1 MELNIYAIMFLLS
14 IVMLILLIAVGRRQN
29 ITDYL
34 LIFVSIMISS
44 MGYYTISTA
53 EGLETAIVGHR
64 LIYMGGV
71 FAPVFLLFG
80 VMKLCKIKIP
90 KILGLCLITYSVVVL
105 YFAFSVGA
113 GTVYYSGVSIGHE
126 FGMTYLIKEYGP
138 MHILYP
144 ILLLGNVAGM
154 FGVVLYTII
163 KKKNVSHKVTVLLM
177 IAEFITIGLYFFK
190 RIVGTSIEWFIVA
203 YIFDEILILFLIRRI
218 GMYEV
223 SESIANSLN
232 ENSTYGYIVLDNKMR
247 YMGSNDMAE
256 EYLPELKNQKTD
268 AAFQADITPV
278 ICDKFGKWMENPTEN
293 EFETVIEDSDR
304 FLKCSVKNLHYG
316 RWQQKVGYF
325 IELIDDTQQ
334 QKYMKLL
341 NNYSVN
347 LEKEVIKKTE
357 HINMM
362 QDKIVL
368 GMADMVENRDSN
380 TGGHIKR
387 TSQVI
392 RIFTSELKAHK
403 QTYGFTD
410 EFLEYVAK
418 AAPMHDLG
426 KIAVDDSVL
435 RKPGRYTPE
444 EFEEMKKHA
453 EKGAEIVTQILDGI
467 NDEKFISIA
476 GNVAHYHHEKWNG
489 QGYPKQLSGIGI
501 PLEARIMALA
511 DVFDALV
518 SKRCYK
524 EKMDYDN
531 AFRIIEESL
540 GSHFDPELGKLFLK
554 CRPLLEAY
562 YDEMAMSEVN

>member
-1 MELNIYAIMFLLS
+1 MEFNIYA
-14 IVMLILLIAVGRRQN
+14 VMLILSVVMLVLLIVIGRKQN

-34 LIFVSIMISS
+34 LIFISIMITC
-44 MGYYTISTA
+44 MGYYTVSTA
-53 EGLETAIVGHR
+53 EGLEAAIVGHR
-64 LIYMGGV
+64 LVYLGGV

-80 VMKLCKIKIP
+80 EMKLCKLKIH
-90 KILGLCLITYSVVVL
+90 KLTVLCLITYSVVVL
-105 YFAFSVGA
+105 YFAFTVGERTDYYTSVTLGK
-113 GTVYYSGVSIGHE
+113 E

-138 MHILYP
+138 AHILYP
-144 ILLLGNVAGM
+144 IHLIGNMLAMLGI
-154 FGVVLYTII
+154 LIYILI
-163 KKKNVSHKVTVLLM
+163 KKKNVSHKVILFFM
-177 IAEFITIGLYFFK
+177 IAEFVTCGLYFLGRLIK
-190 RIVGTSIEWFIVA
+190 TPIEWYIIA
-203 YIFDEILILFLIRRI
+203 YIFDEILFLILIRRI

-223 SESIANSLN
+223 SETIATELN
-232 ENSTYGYIVLDNKMR
+232 ENSTYGYIVMDKHMR
-247 YMGSNDMAE
+247 YMGSNDVAE

-268 AAFQADITPV
+268 TPFTPDTAPN
-278 ICDKFGKWMENPTEN
+278 IYDKFGKWLENPDKG
-293 EFETVIEDSDR
+293 EFESVIQDSDLY
-304 FLKCSVKNLHYG
+304 LKCSVKNLYYG
-316 RWQQKVGYF
+316 KWKKQIGYF

-334 QKYMKLL
+334 QRYVKLL
-341 NNYSVN
+341 NNYSAN
-347 LEKEVIKKTE
+347 LEQEIIKKTE
-357 HINMM
+357 HINLM

-368 GMADMVENRDSN
+368 GMADMVESRDSN

-392 RIFTSELKAHK
+392 RIFTGELKKHRK
-403 QTYGFTD
+403 YGLTD

-435 RKPGRYTPE
+435 RKPGKFTPE
-444 EFEEMKKHA
+444 EFEEMKKHS
-453 EKGAEIVTQILDGI
+453 EKGAEIVTQILDGV

-476 GNVAHYHHEKWNG
+476 RNVAHYHHEKWNG
-489 QGYPKQLSGIGI
+489 QGYPKQLSGIEI

-540 GSHFDPELGKLFLK
+540 GSHFDPELGKMFLK
-554 CRPLLEAY
+554 CRPQLEAY
-562 YDEMAMSEVN
+562 YNEVSEQETA